1 MNEDFRSPETG
12 RLYPELLAPRCQTG
26 RHSSPRCAGRPGAGP
41 PGGQGDTPLCHVD
54 FVVAQKW
61 LACAETWT
69 QTVGGTEF
77 GEAVWRLMTDTE
89 SHLAAS
95 GPDNGERDEQ

>member
-26 RHSSPRCAGRPGAGP
+26 RHSSPDVPDGLVLET

-61 LACAETWT
+61 LVCAETLT
-69 QTVGGTEF
+69 QTVGGTEL
-77 GEAVWRLMTDTE
+77 GGAVWRLMTDTE